1 MGYYPVFLDL
11 TGQPCVVVGGGMLAE
26 RKVEGLR
33 SVGATVTVVA
43 PSLTP
48 LLRGL
53 AARGDV
59 QHVRRDY
66 VAGDLAGARVVLVA
80 VDDPRVSAE
89 VAREAHVR
97 GLWVNVSD
105 DVRHSTFFLPAVLRR
120 EALTV
125 AVGTGGTSPALARA
139 VRDWLDAELPDD
151 LGALAM
157 AAGRVRRQLIDA
169 DARPTAAQW
178 REALQREIEERL
190 VDRLRGAR

>member
-11 TGQPCVVVGGGMLAE
+11 TGQPCVVVGGGILAE

-33 SVGATVTVVA
+33 SAGATVTVVA
-43 PSLTP
+43 PRLTP
-48 LLRGL
+48 QLRDL
-53 AARGDV
+53 AARGGV
-59 QHVRRDY
+59 QHVARDY
-66 VAGDLAGARVVLVA
+66 AAGDLGGARLVLVA
-80 VDDPRVSAE
+80 VDELQVSAA

-151 LGALAM
+151 LGALAT

-178 REALQREIEERL
+178 RDALEREIEERL
-190 VDRLRGAR
+190 LDRLRGAR